1 VSRAWW
7 SLIRSLARSLSHRS
21 LVLLMATR
29 GTKHTPP
36 PLLLLLLLLL
46 LAVFISSSLAACTFK
61 QRNEFYDLE
70 PMIRVGRY

>member
-1 VSRAWW
+1 
-7 SLIRSLARSLSHRS
+7 
-21 LVLLMATR
+21 MATR